1 MKLLLAPKS
10 IEPFV
15 KDIFLLGNNEKGK
28 AIEYPFYADGC
39 PGIIYSISTPKEF
52 QQQLSA

>member
-1 MKLLLAPKS
+1 MKLLLVPKS

-15 KDIFLLGNNEKGK
+15 KDIFLLKNNEKDK
-28 AIEYPFYADGC
+28 ANEYPFYADGC
-39 PGIIYSISTPKEF
+39 PGIISSIYTPKEF